1 ATVVLAHLK
10 ARETQGNPTNRHTWK
25 LRLVRGLY
33 ERGFSAKDVRDLFR
47 LIDWMMELPPPLR
60 EVFWKELTNIQEER
74 RMPFITTPER
84 VGHCRG
90 MRRSIELLLRM
101 RFGDEGLKL
110 MPEIH
115 QIYED
120 EK

>member
-1 ATVVLAHLK
+1 AGIRFPSVKLLDFAGREAELEASTNPFAKVVLAHLK
-10 ARETQGNPTNRHTWK
+10 ARETQGNPTNRHAWK

-33 ERGFSAKDVRDLFR
+33 ERAFSAKDVRDLFR

-84 VGHCRG
+84 VGHC
-90 MRRSIELLLRM
+90 
-101 RFGDEGLKL
+101 
-110 MPEIH
+110 
-115 QIYED
+115 
-120 EK
+120 